1 MPNSLLV
8 LQGEIP
14 GRHYRLTQTD
24 VLIGRVVSNCICLSD
39 LKVSRRHCRIS
50 FIDGQFFL
58 DDLKSTNG
66 TFLNDV
72 KVSHVKLNQGD
83 RIRIGNT
90 EMIFGLSPV
99 THSFRLEE
107 QPTIEDR
114 VLAGIPKQAFNS
126 NRTTPEL
133 SEQAADFSALKTKS
147 SVVSDTTSF
156 EQEFDESE
164 SRIDNESSFYDETG
178 NPNQTSRRFLEVD
191 SDLRFL
197 YRASLVTGRNS
208 DCGQMLSEILQ
219 LIFGWIAVDRGC
231 VLLKNDIDG
240 AFETKAFLSR
250 SVDRKMDFQVSHT
263 IAEYVRLNEVGIL
276 SARVS
281 KGEVFRTSTHSDHYN
296 SGDVLCVPILGRKEI
311 LGLIYLDTL
320 GGNSSNSCFNE
331 GHLRLLVAIAHQSAV
346 AIENSQYYAELL
358 SKECHDAVGESME
371 IIAHQIKN
379 KFQGVNG
386 GAHLIETG
394 LRSSDLKLIDKG
406 WSIVIRNHEQIS
418 RFVNNIL
425 LLARPYQVNRELAD
439 LNKVIQEAIAM
450 LQPQM
455 SAQGLNCVFLPNP
468 DFHSFRFD
476 AVAIS
481 SAITN
486 IFSLCL
492 LAGRTDGAGKIT
504 VRLNFLDEHARLI
517 ISDNGERIEDFE
529 WNNSLMNSE
538 LDENQKIFGIGLAVV
553 RKIIVGHNGSIEVS
567 HPNEQGNQFEV
578 QVPYQL

>member
-14 GRHYRLTQTD
+14 GKQYRLTQTD
-24 VLIGRVVSNCICLSD
+24 VLIGRVVSNYICLPD

-58 DDLKSTNG
+58 DDLQSLNG
-66 TFLNDV
+66 TFVNDV

-83 RIRIGNT
+83 RIRIGST
-90 EMIFGLSPV
+90 ELVFGVSPV
-99 THSFRLEE
+99 THSFRFEE
-107 QPTIEDR
+107 QPTIADAM
-114 VLAGIPKQAFNS
+114 LAGKPAQAFTA
-126 NRTTPEL
+126 NRTIPEL
-133 SEQAADFSALKTKS
+133 SEQAPDFSDLKIKS
-147 SVVSDTTSF
+147 SVVSDTTSL
-156 EQEFDESE
+156 EQEFDESG
-164 SRIDNESSFYDETG
+164 SRLDGESSFYDDLGE
-178 NPNQTSRRFLEVD
+178 PNQTSRRFLEVD
-191 SDLRFL
+191 NDLRFL
-197 YRASLVTGRNS
+197 YRASLATGRNA
-208 DCGQMLSEILQ
+208 DCGLMLREILQ
-219 LIFGWIAVDRGC
+219 LIFDWIAVDRGC

-250 SVDRKMDFQVSHT
+250 SVDKGLDFQVSHT

-276 SARVS
+276 SARVAKS
-281 KGEVFRTSTHSDHYN
+281 KVFETSTTIDQHN
-296 SGDVLCVPILGRKEI
+296 SGDVLCVPILGRTEI

-331 GHLRLLVAIAHQSAV
+331 VHLRLLVAIAHQSAV

-358 SKECHDAVGESME
+358 RKERHDAFDESME

-394 LRSSDLKLIDKG
+394 LRTSDLDLIGKG

-418 RFVNNIL
+418 RFVSNIL
-425 LLARPYQVNRELAD
+425 LLTRPYQVNRELAD

-450 LQPQM
+450 LQSQM
-455 SAQGLNCVFLPNP
+455 SAQGWHCDFLPNP
-468 DFHSFRFD
+468 SSRPFRFD

-481 SAITN
+481 SAIKN

-492 LAGRTDGAGKIT
+492 LAGKIDGTGLIT
-504 VRLNFLDEHARLI
+504 VRLDFLNQHARLT
-517 ISDNGERIEDFE
+517 ISDNGEPLEDFE
-529 WNNSLMNSE
+529 WDNSLVNSE
-538 LDENQKIFGIGLAVV
+538 IHNNRKFFGIGLAVV
-553 RKIIVGHNGSIEVS
+553 RKIIAGLDGSFEVS
-567 HPNEQGNQFEV
+567 HPNGQGNRFQV
-578 QVPYQL
+578 QIPYQL

>member
-14 GRHYRLTQTD
+14 GKQYRLTQTD
-24 VLIGRVVSNCICLSD
+24 VLIGRVVSNYICLPD

-50 FIDGQFFL
+50 FIEGQFFL
-58 DDLKSTNG
+58 DDLQSLNG
-66 TFLNDV
+66 TFVNDV

-83 RIRIGNT
+83 RIRIGST
-90 EMIFGLSPV
+90 EMVFGVSPV

-107 QPTIEDR
+107 QPTIDDAM
-114 VLAGIPKQAFNS
+114 LAGKPAQEFAA
-126 NRTTPEL
+126 NRTIPEL
-133 SEQAADFSALKTKS
+133 SEKAPDFSALKTRFP
-147 SVVSDTTSF
+147 VASDTTSV
-156 EQEFDESE
+156 EQEFDESG
-164 SRIDNESSFYDETG
+164 SRIDGESSFYDEIG
-178 NPNQTSRRFLEVD
+178 EPNQTGRRFLAVD
-191 SDLRFL
+191 NDLRFL
-197 YRASLVTGRNS
+197 YRASLATGRNA
-208 DCGQMLSEILQ
+208 DCGLMLREILQ
-219 LIFGWIAVDRGC
+219 LIFDWIAVDRGC

-250 SVDRKMDFQVSHT
+250 SVDKGLDFQVSHT

-276 SARVS
+276 SARVAKS
-281 KGEVFRTSTHSDHYN
+281 EVPRTSTNIDQYR

-320 GGNSSNSCFNE
+320 SGNSSNSCFNE

-358 SKECHDAVGESME
+358 RKERHDAFDESME

-394 LRSSDLKLIDKG
+394 LRTSDLDLIGKG

-425 LLARPYQVNRELAD
+425 LLTRPYQVDRELAD

-450 LQPQM
+450 LQSQM
-455 SAQGLNCVFLPNP
+455 SARGWRCDFLPNP
-468 DFHSFRFD
+468 SSRSFRFD
-476 AVAIS
+476 ADAIS
-481 SAITN
+481 SAIKN

-492 LAGRTDGAGKIT
+492 LADKTDGTGLIT
-504 VRLNFLDEHARLI
+504 VRLDFLNQHARLT
-517 ISDNGERIEDFE
+517 ISDNGEPLEDFE
-529 WNNSLMNSE
+529 WDNSLVNSE
-538 LDENQKIFGIGLAVV
+538 IHDNRKFFGIRLAVV
-553 RKIIVGHNGSIEVS
+553 RKIIAGHDGSIEVS
-567 HPNEQGNQFEV
+567 HPNGQGNRFQV
-578 QVPYQL
+578 QIPYQL